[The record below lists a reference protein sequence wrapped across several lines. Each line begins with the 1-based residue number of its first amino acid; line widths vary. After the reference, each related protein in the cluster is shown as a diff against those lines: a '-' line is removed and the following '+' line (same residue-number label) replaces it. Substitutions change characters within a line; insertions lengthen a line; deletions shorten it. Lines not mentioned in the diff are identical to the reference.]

1 MRKLLTLLVSCLL
14 LIVQTGLA
22 QTTTVSGK
30 VTDTKDGTA
39 LQGVTVR
46 VKGGGTTSTKTDGTF
61 SLSSKDANP
70 TLEFSFIGYFTKT
83 VKYEGGSVNVS
94 MELDPKALSEVVVT
108 GTGVATSKKKLA
120 ISVESI
126 TSDKLPPTPQAS
138 VDQALIGKIPGAQ
151 IGAISGVPGAQA
163 RILLRGINTL
173 QGTTAPMIL
182 LDGLQV
188 AATDINSI
196 DLNTI
201 DRIEV
206 VQGAAA
212 ATIYG
217 AQGANGV
224 IQLFTKRGKPGQLA
238 VDVASSFTNNKYL
251 NIGGVG
257 KAKTHAFKT
266 NSANEVVDG
275 NGDPLVYN
283 DAGVLSGN
291 LTWDALDPT
300 NQTNKAYDKNLK
312 YYDHFAQFFVPANV
326 YNNSVT
332 VSGAKDKFDFAL
344 SLSNNHQ
351 ESNFRKMGYYDRT
364 NLTSNI
370 GFEILKNL
378 RFRSV
383 TQLVYTH
390 NTVNGNQG
398 LIYPVFNS
406 RPFADYDYKDGNGD
420 YTVYLGN
427 AAGVNGNNP
436 NYTNQNSYSNDN
448 KVDVIQNFG
457 LTYKFP
463 RFVELDAKYGL
474 NYRNEDYRH
483 TVYNQSDNESSLE
496 TDHWV
501 SSFAPDRNGEIDDYR
516 YKTLFQNFIT
526 SATVKLDFAKDFKL
540 HIPLVSTTQ
549 AAFDWRSN
557 KYQEYDS
564 YALGLPNYTPFT
576 ASQATS
582 FKVWNDYTEPFV
594 TYGILATQRFDY
606 ADIAGISGGV
616 RSDYSSAFGE
626 GHKPFTFPRGDAYIR
641 PSGLGFWKNSGL
653 GNFWSELKL
662 RAAYGEAGIQPGPFQ
677 RYVTLS
683 TKTFG
688 NSNAF
693 YVGSTQPN
701 PKLNVEVSKELE
713 IGADMA
719 FRLGKGDWLKNLN
732 FSITYWSRKTDNAIW
747 KLDAAPTTG
756 IGNIVD
762 NVFGL
767 ESNGIQASLN
777 LNVLSSKNFFWNFT
791 TNFGKQKSII
801 SFVKGPEVVITSSAG
816 STNYVLKA
824 GEKVG
829 QIFGFLGLHSVDQ
842 KDNEGN
848 PFIDKAD
855 QANYTVASNGWV
867 VDKATKQPYFTP
879 IQYSFGDPNPKF
891 NISFINDFGFKDFL
905 NFNFQIDWLSGAHV
919 YNQTKEWMY
928 RDGIHKDYENP
939 ITIDGETGAWTA
951 FYRGVY
957 AQRARNGTKSYFYE
971 DASYIRLR
979 TISVAFDVAR
989 FAHMKV
995 FRRLQLVVSGRNLIT
1010 ITKYTGMDPEL
1021 SSGATNSP
1029 WDRGTDHSTMPNFRS
1044 YTVGLNLG
1052 F

>member
-1 MRKLLTLLVSCLL
+1 
-14 LIVQTGLA
+14 
-22 QTTTVSGK
+22 
-30 VTDTKDGTA
+30 
-39 LQGVTVR
+39 
-46 VKGGGTTSTKTDGTF
+46 
-61 SLSSKDANP
+61 
-70 TLEFSFIGYFTKT
+70 
-83 VKYEGGSVNVS
+83 
-94 MELDPKALSEVVVT
+94 
-108 GTGVATSKKKLA
+108 
-120 ISVESI
+120 
-126 TSDKLPPTPQAS
+126 
-138 VDQALIGKIPGAQ
+138 
-151 IGAISGVPGAQA
+151 
-163 RILLRGINTL
+163 
-173 QGTTAPMIL
+173 
-182 LDGLQV
+182 
-188 AATDINSI
+188 
-196 DLNTI
+196 
-201 DRIEV
+201 
-206 VQGAAA
+206 
-212 ATIYG
+212 
-217 AQGANGV
+217 
-224 IQLFTKRGKPGQLA
+224 
-238 VDVASSFTNNKYL
+238 
-251 NIGGVG
+251 
-257 KAKTHAFKT
+257 
-266 NSANEVVDG
+266 
-275 NGDPLVYN
+275 
-283 DAGVLSGN
+283 VLSGN